1 MLFQGINWQI
11 CGLNK
16 RKKAIAIIKNDGV
29 WPNNINVDISIERN
43 EEFYQPSEKY
53 TISDEFTADENRYF
67 DRSNTIDPVQ
77 YSDYFT
83 LNEVKEIVDSC
94 PNGRS

>member
-1 MLFQGINWQI
+1 MRTMLLQGINWQI

-67 DRSNTIDPVQ
+67 LLEQWFNNSAR
-77 YSDYFT
+77 YFT
-83 LNEVKEIVDSC
+83 VTN
-94 PNGRS
+94 